1 MDEESDP
8 EACYRRGYEHGA
20 EEVFRAV
27 AAALPQSLCS
37 MIERWLESDVKTC
50 GGLLTYAGWI
60 QLVNTRHILIRTPS
74 RRIRRSHSGIRIGL
88 RD

>member
-37 MIERWLESDVKTC
+37 MIERWLESDVKTWRIAN
-50 GGLLTYAGWI
+50 LRGWI

>member
-37 MIERWLESDVKTC
+37 MIERWLESDVKTWRIANLR
-50 GGLLTYAGWI
+50 G
-60 QLVNTRHILIRTPS
+60 VDSTRQHTP
-74 RRIRRSHSGIRIGL
+74 HF
-88 RD
+88 DPNAVKADTEEPFWY